1 MYILY
6 DKLDCGLGQAGKNVP
21 AFQDL
26 QVYALLS
33 VRTDIFDKTEMQ
45 NWVKKTDGN
54 KGKPSGNRKNWVY
67 NHHVPHSRILK
78 AIEANIL
85 GKSRLDAMD
94 WLVEVVKKLEIQPDE
109 YFNKLFK
116 SHTPNRMAYDAR
128 VDWCIGSICD
138 WKQNIF
144 YGPGSG
150 DHRGTTL
157 DTPPKKT
164 KQYTRVK
171 DAAKKLREVI
181 GVKLSIDEEV
191 KHTDEKVWAEKDP
204 SKPTFVE
211 YKGQPWW
218 ESLGGDDLPDDTDS
232 DDSEFNSQRNESES
246 EDGELPEKNVK
257 GGQKQTRNE
266 QKDERKQFQ
275 KQKGRKQ
282 FRANI

>member
-6 DKLDCGLGQAGKNVP
+6 DTLDCGGQAGQNVST
-21 AFQDL
+21 FWDL

-54 KGKPSGNRKNWVY
+54 KGMPSGNRKNWVY

-78 AIEANIL
+78 AIEANIS
-85 GKSRLDAMD
+85 GMSRLKAMK
-94 WLVEVVKKLEIQPDE
+94 WLRRVANDLGIQPDQ
-109 YFNKLFK
+109 YFKKLFEYPP
-116 SHTPNRMAYDAR
+116 SNRMSYDAW

-157 DTPPKKT
+157 DTPPKRT
-164 KQYTRVK
+164 KQYDRVK
-171 DAAKKLREVI
+171 AAAQRLKDVI
-181 GVKLSIDEEV
+181 GDKLSIEEQV
-191 KHTDEKVWAEKDP
+191 KHTDEKVWPEKDP

-211 YKGQPWW
+211 YKGKPWW
-218 ESLGGDDLPDDTDS
+218 KTLGGDDLPEDTDS
-232 DDSEFNSQRNESES
+232 DDSEFKS
-246 EDGELPEKNVK
+246 EDGELPKKKLKVGERETK
-257 GGQKQTRNE
+257 E
-266 QKDERKQFQ
+266 QKAQRKQLERPQ
-275 KQKGRKQ
+275 RPQYPVKL
-282 FRANI
+282 